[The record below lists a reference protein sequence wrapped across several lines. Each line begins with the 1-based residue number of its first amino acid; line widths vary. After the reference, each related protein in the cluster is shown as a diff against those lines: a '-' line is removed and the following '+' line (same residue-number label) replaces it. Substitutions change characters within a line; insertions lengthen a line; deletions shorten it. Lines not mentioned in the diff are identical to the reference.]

1 MSAEMVTMFLSV
13 REWIAKLQQQSWSK
27 LTESCGLLAAK
38 ACGLKFNTFRKYI
51 TGNDRQKTV
60 KIVKKRYASKTQ
72 KIDVELL
79 ASIRVQISR
88 WNRGQSDD
96 GTRVIKRPPPVTGK
110 RICTWLLAEKN
121 VTISRPSITILLGKI
136 GFRFGKASRRYN
148 GHEDV
153 GNVTYRHDYVN
164 RMKGLRKALSPL
176 VPKRTLVV
184 LDESYLN
191 ENHVETKTWYDP
203 DDETPLP
210 TEQGAGRRLCIVGAG
225 YYKSEQGSDSHRKLD
240 CGWVTDSLLMFEGGA
255 DTKLG
260 KRKLDDPHSSADGYK
275 HNFDGPHFNQ
285 WFTKLCIALQKEH
298 GPCDIKMDSAGY
310 HKRNEN
316 KLPKFRKEDM
326 KEYMREHGIVFDET
340 LPLKNAELMSLI
352 KQNKPAPKYV
362 SVEIA
367 TKYGHTIIFTPP
379 YHPELQ
385 EIEVIWAVGKNWC
398 KAHPAQSFAELRKNA
413 VFAFKEHVTAHTWA
427 GVHKK
432 VVKWENHYIAESEHD
447 RAYVAEEAEEGDIG
461 SESDTES

>member
-1 MSAEMVTMFLSV
+1 MVAMYLCV
-13 REWIAKLQQQSWSK
+13 MVWIGVLVQQEWCQ
-27 LTESCGLLAAK
+27 LTKPIGMLAAE
-38 ACGLKFNTFRKYI
+38 ACGVKFNTFRKYI
-51 TGNDRQKTV
+51 TGNNLTKKSKKPRK
-60 KIVKKRYASKTQ
+60 KHVKKTD
-72 KIDVELL
+72 KIGIYLL
-79 ASIRVQISR
+79 AEIRVQISR
-88 WNRGQSDD
+88 WNRGENDD
-96 GTRVIKRPPPVTGK
+96 GSKVVKRPPPVTCH
-110 RICTWLLAEKN
+110 RISKWLLSAKGLS
-121 VTISRPSITILLGKI
+121 VSRQAVNLQLSKM
-136 GFRFGKASRRYN
+136 GFLFGKASRRYN

-164 RMKGLRKALSPL
+164 RMAGLRKSVPTKRLL
-176 VPKRTLVV
+176 PKRTLVV

-225 YYKSEQGSDSHRKLD
+225 YYKADASNESKLD

-285 WFTKLCIALQKEH
+285 WFTKLCITLQKEH

-316 KLPKFRKEDM
+316 KLPKFKKAEM

-352 KQNKPAPKYV
+352 KQNKPPPKYV
-362 SVEIA
+362 SVDIA
-367 TKYGHTIIFTPP
+367 AEYGHTIIFTPP

-398 KAHPAQSFAELRKNA
+398 KANPAQSFAELRTNA
-413 VFAFKEHVTAHTWA
+413 QFAFTEHVQRTTWV
-427 GVHKK
+427 GVRKK
-432 VVKWENHYIAESEHD
+432 VVMWEDHYIKESEHD
-447 RAYVAEEAEEGDIG
+447 RAYVAEEAEEGDIENE
-461 SESDTES
+461 SETEN